1 MGRKNGLLGLLE
13 QKIDEKYRDTRSF
26 QKRITKYKDYVFTF
40 LYHPKVP
47 PDNNDSE
54 RAIRNVK
61 VKQKV
66 SGQFKSMDGARAFA
80 VPRSITDT
88 AIKNGQNV
96 LQALKI
102 IANLNFQTDWLQL
115 FF

>member
-1 MGRKNGLLGLLE
+1 
-13 QKIDEKYRDTRSF
+13 
-26 QKRITKYKDYVFTF
+26 
-40 LYHPKVP
+40 
-47 PDNNDSE
+47 
-54 RAIRNVK
+54 
-61 VKQKV
+61 
-66 SGQFKSMDGARAFA
+66 MDGARAFA